1 MVEAVRSRA
10 PGESALTA
18 FRRQLLASG
27 GLLAR
32 VEAGDTDALD
42 QLRTV
47 NRMIANSPA
56 LQAREQRTLTACA
69 DALAATL
76 AAESRAPDDEF
87 IARVTANALL
97 GAAADVQRLAAR
109 AFALLEDG
117 MRDHAA

>member
-69 DALAATL
+69 DVLAATL